1 MPAPTCPRCGAEIT
15 TRPGAGRP
23 RRWCSDGC
31 RRLASEE
38 RRAAERGAIGLRVAD
53 RIRVETVHKIV
64 HTPPTVPTAVEV
76 VLGNREATRAVLAGL
91 VDTQRTGT
99 WSRYDRKLWGPLLRV
114 LHEQLD
120 T

>member
-1 MPAPTCPRCGAEIT
+1 
-15 TRPGAGRP
+15 
-23 RRWCSDGC
+23 
-31 RRLASEE
+31 
-38 RRAAERGAIGLRVAD
+38 
-53 RIRVETVHKIV
+53 
-64 HTPPTVPTAVEV
+64 VPTAVEV